1 MDGQGS
7 GGVCFVRARPR
18 PAAELMLFSSPH
30 AGGAASSDFA
40 WAGALEAVDV
50 LAVQPPGREGRLAE
64 PLIADMTTLL
74 DRLDAAIEPQLDRP
88 FVFFGHSMGA
98 LVAFETARELRR
110 RGLPAP
116 IRLFVSGRRAPT
128 VTDGEAPLHGLPDPA
143 LVSELDRR
151 FGGLPTAIK
160 AEPDLD
166 RKSTRLNSRH

>member
-1 MDGQGS
+1 
-7 GGVCFVRARPR
+7 
-18 PAAELMLFSSPH
+18 
-30 AGGAASSDFA
+30 
-40 WAGALEAVDV
+40 
-50 LAVQPPGREGRLAE
+50 
-64 PLIADMTTLL
+64 MTTLL
-74 DRLDAAIEPQLDRP
+74 DRLVAAIEPQLDRP

-160 AEPDLD
+160 AEPDLLAMFVPIIRAD
-166 RKSTRLNSRH
+166 LTLLERHAFRKIGRAHV